1 MSALKLAEAGRSVV
15 LIERGETA
23 GSNNLSGGIFYCRV
37 MEQAMPGFVE
47 QAPVERRITRNTISF
62 LNATSH
68 VNIDYYDQR
77 LAEPVNAVSVFR
89 AKLDPWLAEQ
99 CEEAGVMV
107 MPGVRVDSLLKEGEQ
122 VVGVRSGEDEL
133 RSHIVIAADGV
144 NSFIARDASVRAMEP
159 TKHLAVG
166 VKSVFGQPRQVLEDR
181 FHLTGDEGGGA
192 RDRRRR
198 HAGRGRRW
206 LSLHQHRFDLDRYR
220 PAPGRPGRQGPHVV
234 RRARPLPGEPGHRA
248 VPQGRRTPRVRL
260 PSQGAGC
267 SWSSSASP
275 AIPSGPCEEVLG

>member
-1 MSALKLAEAGRSVV
+1 M
-15 LIERGETA
+15 
-23 GSNNLSGGIFYCRV
+23 
-37 MEQAMPGFVE
+37 
-47 QAPVERRITRNTISF
+47 
-62 LNATSH
+62 
-68 VNIDYYDQR
+68 NIDYYDQR
-77 LAEPVNAVSVFR
+77 LAEPVNPVSVFR

-166 VKSVFGQPRQVLEDR
+166 VKSVFGLPRQVLEDR
-181 FHLTGDEGGGA
+181 FHLTGDEGVAYAIVGDATQAVAGG
-192 RDRRRR
+192 
-198 HAGRGRRW
+198 GF
-206 LSLHQHRFDLDRYR
+206 SLHQHRFDLDRYR

-234 RRARPLPGEPGHRA
+234 RCARPRPGEPGHRA